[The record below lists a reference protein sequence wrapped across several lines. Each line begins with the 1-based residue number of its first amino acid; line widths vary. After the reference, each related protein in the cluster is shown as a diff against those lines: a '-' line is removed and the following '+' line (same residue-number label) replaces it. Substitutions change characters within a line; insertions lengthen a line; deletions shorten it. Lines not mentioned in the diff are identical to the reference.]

1 MSTESPPPDPDE
13 AGESHDPLG
22 YYYAVTSLV
31 YDERGNV
38 ADVVRQDGRAPATTG
53 AAARRFRWE
62 HLLEKRLFALTADG
76 KTEYWRDSLTRYL
89 VVEPDPTTGTIKP
102 VLKRCGPVY
111 MWLCREER
119 EGR

>member
-62 HLLEKRLFALTADG
+62 HLLPRATA
-76 KTEYWRDSLTRYL
+76 TLSTNSLPFSKAYTRKS
-89 VVEPDPTTGTIKP
+89 VESWTRHWDEHGY
-102 VLKRCGPVY
+102 G
-111 MWLCREER
+111 
-119 EGR
+119 